1 MPEALSADDT
11 STVID
16 EHRNDQTLTAAT
28 ARAHEGVSVG
38 VVLCDAAGHALHIDD
53 AAAALIGL
61 DSGSGAT
68 ERLRAWQRFEPLLL
82 DDQGAPL
89 GVERF
94 PARLVAASGLAVHD
108 VILVL
113 PASATSPAHRLQI
126 TAEPLRT
133 GSNGDFAGIVVVLVD
148 VTDDVTDDSSSA
160 RPAGAPAGAPAGRA
174 ELESHLVRLVGASQR
189 EQRGF
194 ATLALGID
202 RFKNVHDS
210 LGHEATEKLEW
221 QVAGLLQRDLRDE
234 DFVARTGEGDFFLLL
249 AGTQT
254 SNDVARAVE
263 RIKAAFD
270 RRWETGER
278 EIFLTPSIGI
288 AIFPSDGADGE
299 ALLRNAAKAMRRAQ
313 TAGGNTWQFF
323 HEGLDPVTSE
333 RLGLESALHRAL
345 ELQHFILDFQPQ
357 IDSYSGGVV
366 GVEALLRWKDPVRGI
381 IPPGQFI
388 PLAEETGLM
397 LPIGAWV
404 LDAACRQAI
413 LWNPGASDS
422 DGGVRMAVNISPR
435 QFEQQDIVG
444 LVRKTLGETGLAPHL
459 LEIEITESMAIQD
472 PERTIAL
479 LNGLKQLGV
488 RVALDDFGTGYSSLS
503 HLARLPIDTV
513 KIDRSFVMNLEEA
526 HEHVV
531 IATSV
536 IALGHRLGLTVIAEG
551 VETHE
556 QAAFLGAESCDVL
569 QGFLFS
575 KPVPPEKC
583 SDLLGGEAAFAAML
597 EEAAGRLAALMGKGG
612 FGAQ

>member
-1 MPEALSADDT
+1 
-11 STVID
+11 
-16 EHRNDQTLTAAT
+16 
-28 ARAHEGVSVG
+28 
-38 VVLCDAAGHALHIDD
+38 
-53 AAAALIGL
+53 
-61 DSGSGAT
+61 
-68 ERLRAWQRFEPLLL
+68 
-82 DDQGAPL
+82 
-89 GVERF
+89 
-94 PARLVAASGLAVHD
+94 
-108 VILVL
+108 
-113 PASATSPAHRLQI
+113 
-126 TAEPLRT
+126 
-133 GSNGDFAGIVVVLVD
+133 
-148 VTDDVTDDSSSA
+148 
-160 RPAGAPAGAPAGRA
+160 
-174 ELESHLVRLVGASQR
+174 
-189 EQRGF
+189 
-194 ATLALGID
+194 
-202 RFKNVHDS
+202 
-210 LGHEATEKLEW
+210 
-221 QVAGLLQRDLRDE
+221 
-234 DFVARTGEGDFFLLL
+234 
-249 AGTQT
+249 
-254 SNDVARAVE
+254 
-263 RIKAAFD
+263 
-270 RRWETGER
+270 
-278 EIFLTPSIGI
+278 
-288 AIFPSDGADGE
+288 
-299 ALLRNAAKAMRRAQ
+299 
-313 TAGGNTWQFF
+313 
-323 HEGLDPVTSE
+323 
-333 RLGLESALHRAL
+333 LHRAL
-345 ELQHFILDFQPQ
+345 ELEHFILDFQPQ

-366 GVEALLRWKDPVRGI
+366 GVEALLRWNDPVRGI

-413 LWNPGASDS
+413 LWNPGTADPDS
-422 DGGVRMAVNISPR
+422 GVRMAVNISPR

-551 VETHE
+551 VETHA

-575 KPVPPEKC
+575 KPVSPEKC

-597 EEAAGRLAALMGKGG
+597 EEAAGRLADLMGKGE
-612 FGAQ
+612 FGIQ

>member
-1 MPEALSADDT
+1 M
-11 STVID
+11 
-16 EHRNDQTLTAAT
+16 
-28 ARAHEGVSVG
+28 
-38 VVLCDAAGHALHIDD
+38 
-53 AAAALIGL
+53 
-61 DSGSGAT
+61 
-68 ERLRAWQRFEPLLL
+68 
-82 DDQGAPL
+82 
-89 GVERF
+89 
-94 PARLVAASGLAVHD
+94 
-108 VILVL
+108 
-113 PASATSPAHRLQI
+113 
-126 TAEPLRT
+126 
-133 GSNGDFAGIVVVLVD
+133 
-148 VTDDVTDDSSSA
+148 
-160 RPAGAPAGAPAGRA
+160 
-174 ELESHLVRLVGASQR
+174 RLVGASQR

-254 SNDVARAVE
+254 SNDIARAVE

-404 LDAACRQAI
+404 LDAACRQAT
-413 LWNPGASDS
+413 LWTRAPPTPTAACAWRSTSRRASS
-422 DGGVRMAVNISPR
+422 NSRTSWAWCARRSARPAWRRTCSRSRSPNR
-435 QFEQQDIVG
+435 W
-444 LVRKTLGETGLAPHL
+444 P
-459 LEIEITESMAIQD
+459 S
-472 PERTIAL
+472 RT
-479 LNGLKQLGV
+479 
-488 RVALDDFGTGYSSLS
+488 RS
-503 HLARLPIDTV
+503 ARSP
-513 KIDRSFVMNLEEA
+513 
-526 HEHVV
+526 
-531 IATSV
+531 
-536 IALGHRLGLTVIAEG
+536 
-551 VETHE
+551 
-556 QAAFLGAESCDVL
+556 C
-569 QGFLFS
+569 
-575 KPVPPEKC
+575 
-583 SDLLGGEAAFAAML
+583 
-597 EEAAGRLAALMGKGG
+597 
-612 FGAQ
+612 

>member
-1 MPEALSADDT
+1 
-11 STVID
+11 VI
-16 EHRNDQTLTAAT
+16 EQTTQDQAMSVTAPR
-28 ARAHEGVSVG
+28 AREGVSVG
-38 VVLCDAAGHALHIDD
+38 VVLCDPAGHAIHVDD
-53 AAAALIGL
+53 AAAVLIGR
-61 DSGSGAT
+61 DPTAGAT
-68 ERLRAWQRFEPLLL
+68 ERLRAWQRLESLLL

-89 GVERF
+89 DPELF
-94 PARLVAASGLAVHD
+94 PVRLAAASGRAVHD
-108 VILVL
+108 VIVL
-113 PASATSPAHRLQI
+113 LPGVDGSPARRLQI
-126 TAEPLRT
+126 TAEPLR
-133 GSNGDFAGIVVVLVD
+133 SAPNAPPSGIVVVLIEVD
-148 VTDDVTDDSSSA
+148 AESSSA
-160 RPAGAPAGAPAGRA
+160 RPAGASADAPAGRA
-174 ELESHLVRLVGASQR
+174 ELESHLVRLLGAAKR
-189 EQRGF
+189 ENRGF

-202 RFKNVHDS
+202 RFKTVQDS
-210 LGHEATEKLEW
+210 LGHGATEQLEW
-221 QVAGLLQRDLRDE
+221 QVAGRLQRDLRDD
-234 DFVARTGEGDFFLLL
+234 DFVARTGEGDFLLLL
-249 AGTQT
+249 AGT
-254 SNDVARAVE
+254 SSSSDVARAVE
-263 RIKAAFD
+263 RIRAAFD
-270 RRWETGER
+270 RRWETDGR

-288 AIFPSDGADGE
+288 AIFPSDGAGGE
-299 ALLRNAAKAMRRAQ
+299 ELVRNAAKAMRRAQ
-313 TAGGNTWQFF
+313 SAGGNTWQFF
-323 HEGLDPVTSE
+323 HEEIDPATSE

-345 ELQHFILDFQPQ
+345 ELDHFILDFQPQ

-366 GVEALLRWKDPVRGI
+366 GVEALLRWKDPERGI
-381 IPPGQFI
+381 VPPNQFI

-404 LDAACRQAI
+404 LEAACRQAI
-413 LWNPGASDS
+413 LWNPGITDS

-444 LVRKTLGETGLAPHL
+444 LVRKTLSDTGLAPHL

-472 PERTIAL
+472 PEHTIAL

-575 KPVPPEKC
+575 KPVSPEKC
-583 SDLLGGEAAFAAML
+583 ADLLGGEAAFAAML
-597 EEAAGRLAALMGKGG
+597 EEAAGRLADLMGKGG
-612 FGAQ
+612 FGAR